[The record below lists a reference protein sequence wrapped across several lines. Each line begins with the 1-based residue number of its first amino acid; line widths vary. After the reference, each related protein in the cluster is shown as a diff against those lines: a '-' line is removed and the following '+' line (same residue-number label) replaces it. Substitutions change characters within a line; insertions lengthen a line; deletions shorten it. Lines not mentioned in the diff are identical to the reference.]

1 VKPPLAALEPNETER
16 LLADIYYL
24 NTAELRG
31 FCDAH
36 RIPYTIRIEG
46 PDARFTRSKDAD
58 RKGIVIDRVVHFLKT
73 GDVKPATTFRRQVV
87 GGSKEL
93 ARAPFESDQVRYG
106 EYKNH
111 DAATLKLMKQ
121 LTDSKFE
128 FGAMAQEVLRAC
140 WSRNQAP
147 TYREFARLW
156 EKAVADHSKPNPE
169 WAFLTDL
176 ARGTAGRDWKKLR
189 SQKASAVLS
198 LLGKITAEQ
207 SFQNENRKSTAV
219 ATKVPLR
226 RG

>member
-1 VKPPLAALEPNETER
+1 VKPPLATLEPHEKKR

-24 NTAELRG
+24 NSAELRG
-31 FCDAH
+31 FCNAH

-46 PDARFTRSKDAD
+46 PDGRFTRSKDAD

-73 GDVKPATTFRRQVV
+73 GAVKPATTFRRQVV
-87 GGSKEL
+87 GSKEL
-93 ARAPFESDQVRYG
+93 GRAPQESDHVRYG
-106 EYKNH
+106 EYRNH
-111 DAATLKLMKQ
+111 DAVTLELMKR
-121 LTDSKFE
+121 LSDGKFE

-147 TYREFARLW
+147 TYRGFARLW
-156 EKAVADHSKPNPE
+156 EKAVANHSKPNPE

-176 ARGTAGRDWKKLR
+176 AQGTAGSNWKELR

-198 LLGKITAEQ
+198 LLGKITADP
-207 SFQNENRKSTAV
+207 SFQNKNRKGRDV
-219 ATKVPLR
+219 AAKVSVK

>member
-1 VKPPLAALEPNETER
+1 VKPPLATLEPHEAER

-31 FCDAH
+31 FCHGH
-36 RIPYTIRIEG
+36 RIPYTIQVESG
-46 PDARFTRSKDAD
+46 DGRFIRSKDAD
-58 RKGIVIDRVVHFLKT
+58 RKGIVIDRIVHFLKT
-73 GDVKPATTFRRQVV
+73 GNVKPATTFRKQVV
-87 GGSKEL
+87 SGKEL
-93 ARAPFESDQVRYG
+93 GRAPVESDPVRYG

-121 LTDSKFE
+121 LTDRKFE
-128 FGAMAQEVLRAC
+128 FGAIAQEVLRAC
-140 WSRNQAP
+140 WSGNQAP

-156 EKAVADHSKPNPE
+156 EKAAADHSKPNPE

-176 ARGTAGRDWKKLR
+176 VQGTAGSDWKKLR

-198 LLGKITAEQ
+198 LLGKITTPQ
-207 SFQNENRKSTAV
+207 SFRNENSKGRKV
-219 ATKVPLR
+219 AAKVPGK